1 MSKINVRDTIRLPVN
16 FSSRLQHAT
25 FQTSIHNRYP
35 RVVSTMFLHPQHL
48 NTSHIARQF
57 RPSRRQIS
65 SGCAHPFDRVV
76 RPGESVGPKIEKR
89 QSSVCSLSLSL
100 APRCSPI
107 YFRSVLFRDSAR
119 LRILPRRLARYKLKR
134 NEGRG
139 VGGRV

>member
-1 MSKINVRDTIRLPVN
+1 MRDTIRLPVN

-100 APRCSPI
+100 SRLVVRRFIFALFYFAIPRVFEFS
-107 YFRSVLFRDSAR
+107 
-119 LRILPRRLARYKLKR
+119 LAGWLGT
-134 NEGRG
+134 N
-139 VGGRV
+139 